1 MFNLKKIEPKF
12 PKLNFDQIKR
22 KNTYSSI
29 NKEAFINLDINISE
43 REVDSVNLEK
53 FKTIEKE
60 KIKNDLI
67 KKVPTKIK
75 PKQRKNNNKYKLFN
89 DNYSATTNCSD
100 FKGIKKVTFST
111 VEIIRVAKYKKYNA
125 CNNFSNANIQKNINE
140 VKNSKIKD
148 DIPCMIF

>member
-12 PKLNFDQIKR
+12 PRLNFNQVKR

-29 NKEAFINLDINISE
+29 NKEGFINMDINISE
-43 REVDSVNLEK
+43 RESDSLNIDK
-53 FKTIEKE
+53 FKTMEKD
-60 KIKNDLI
+60 KIKNGLT
-67 KKVPTKIK
+67 KKVPLKMK
-75 PKQRKNNNKYKLFN
+75 PKKNKNNNKYKLFN
-89 DNYSATTNCSD
+89 DNNSITTNCSD

>member
-60 KIKNDLI
+60 K
-67 KKVPTKIK
+67 TKIK
-75 PKQRKNNNKYKLFN
+75 PKQKKNNNKYKIFN
-89 DNYSATTNCSD
+89 DNYSTTTNCSD

-125 CNNFSNANIQKNINE
+125 CNNFSNANIQKNINV
-140 VKNSKIKD
+140 VKNSIIKV

>member
-12 PKLNFDQIKR
+12 PRLNFDQIKR

-29 NKEAFINLDINISE
+29 NKEAFINMDINISE
-43 REVDSVNLEK
+43 RESDSLNIDK
-53 FKTIEKE
+53 FKTMEKD
-60 KIKNDLI
+60 KIKNGLT
-67 KKVPTKIK
+67 KKVPLKMK
-75 PKQRKNNNKYKLFN
+75 PRQKKNNNKYKLFS
-89 DNYSATTNCSD
+89 DNNSITTNCSD

-111 VEIIRVAKYKKYNA
+111 VEIIRVAKYKKFNA

>member
-43 REVDSVNLEK
+43 REVVFKEFLTDYIREK
-53 FKTIEKE
+53 D
-60 KIKNDLI
+60 KIKNGLT
-67 KKVPTKIK
+67 KKVPLKMK
-75 PKQRKNNNKYKLFN
+75 PRQKKNNNKYKLFN
-89 DNYSATTNCSD
+89 DNNSTTTNCSD